1 MRSHPNYEKGGSV
14 AHRLTVANQTIAE
27 LEARQLASHD
37 PLITLIARTV
47 LEARRIA
54 KPAAGSTP
62 TDQDG
67 PRSAPASRAPQGG
80 DPRLRRAL
88 DTLEKRLLDAVKG
101 WESKMEKIDSPRDPV
116 TDHQPGEPKDRR
128 TWTVRCRRRT
138 CAKFNKTVPAIVAD
152 TEGVIPV
159 WYCPECGNEYPNHP
173 ANVG

>member
-101 WESKMEKIDSPRDPV
+101 WESKMERIDSPRDPV
-116 TDHQPGEPKDRR
+116 TDHHPHEREPK
-128 TWTVRCRRRT
+128 WPTVRCRRQDCQDRGRR
-138 CAKFNKTVPAIVAD
+138 VPSVVVD
-152 TEGVIPV
+152 SDGVVPV
-159 WYCPECGNEYPNHP
+159 WYCPSCGSEYPNHP
-173 ANVG
+173 VAQ